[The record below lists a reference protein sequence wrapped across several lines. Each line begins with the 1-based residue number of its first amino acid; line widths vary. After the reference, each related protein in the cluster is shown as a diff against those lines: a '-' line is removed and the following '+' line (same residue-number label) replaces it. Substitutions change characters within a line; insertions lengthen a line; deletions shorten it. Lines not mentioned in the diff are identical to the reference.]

1 MEKESIK
8 CHMVSWDEAYRLSKI
23 LSRKIIKSVF
33 KPDIIIGIARGG
45 LVPVRTICD
54 FLNQKDIASI
64 KTEHWGI
71 ADMLDK
77 ARIKYSL
84 PKEADISGKS
94 ILVVDDVADN
104 GGSLSIVME
113 YLKEKNPLE
122 IRTAVLH
129 YKTCST
135 FVPDYWGEKI
145 DEWNWLIYPWE
156 VFENI
161 SDFIDMLLVRP
172 MTNEEIRKSLKRDYD
187 IDLKRKDLLEMLNDM
202 SLCGKIRKGNKGKK
216 ILWENAQTLKR

>member
-1 MEKESIK
+1 MENESIK
-8 CHMVSWDEAYRLSKI
+8 CHMVSWYEAYRLSKI
-23 LSRKIIKSVF
+23 LSRKIITSAF

-45 LVPVRTICD
+45 LVPARTVCD

-84 PKEADISGKS
+84 PVEADISGKR

-135 FVPDYWGEKI
+135 FAPDYWGEKI

-156 VFENI
+156 AFENI
-161 SDFIDMLLVRP
+161 SGFINRLLVRP

-187 IDLKRKDLLEMLNDM
+187 IDLSRKDLLEMLNDM
-202 SLCGKIRKGNKGKK
+202 HLCGKIRKGNEGKK